1 MTFPHSVVRFAEW
14 EFDVDTGEL
23 VGPAGAVRLQPQPAK
38 VLAALLARPGDL
50 VTRDELK
57 RALWPDTVVEADQ
70 GLNFCVRQIRAALG
84 DEADAGRFIE
94 TLPRRG
100 YRLVV
105 PVRPADEQPPV
116 ASDPLVKPAVRR
128 SWRTIGLTTVG
139 LLVVTAALSLQWVR
153 GSGVRPATR
162 KPRLA
167 VIPFVAPPGERWM
180 VELNRDLTDHLVA
193 RLTVTDSGR
202 IGVVG
207 PVTTR
212 QYAGDTRPHTEI
224 GAKLGVDVVVSGGIR
239 STDSTLFVQGI
250 RVSDG
255 THVVVWRQ
263 KVFQRSAE
271 EIVASIVAAIAGKI

>member
-1 MTFPHSVVRFAEW
+1 MTLHHRVVRFAEW
-14 EFDVDTGEL
+14 EFDFDTGEL
-23 VGPAGAVRLQPQPAK
+23 VGPPGAVRLQPQPAK

-57 RALWPDTVVEADQ
+57 RAVWPDTVVEADQ
-70 GLNFCVRQIRAALG
+70 GLNFCIRQIRAALG
-84 DEADAGRFIE
+84 DEAEAGRFIE

-105 PVRPADEQPPV
+105 PVRPADEQLPA
-116 ASDPLVKPAVRR
+116 ASDSLVKPVRHR
-128 SWRTIGLTTVG
+128 SWRTIS
-139 LLVVTAALSLQWVR
+139 LVMIALFAVIAALLLEGNG
-153 GSGVRPATR
+153 GSRIPPAST

-167 VIPFVAPPGERWM
+167 VIPFVAPSGESWM
-180 VELNRDLTDHLVA
+180 VELNSDLTDRLVA
-193 RLTVTDSGR
+193 RLTTADSGR

-212 QYAGDTRPHTEI
+212 QYASDTRPHTEI
-224 GAKLGVDVVVSGGIR
+224 GAKLGVDVVLSGGIR
-239 STDSTLFVQGI
+239 PTDSTLFVQGI

-263 KVFQRSAE
+263 KVFRRSVE
-271 EIVASIVAAIAGKI
+271 EIVASIVAAIVGKI